1 MTEKQLGI
9 NCDFLDML
17 ELFYY
22 DFLIRSLTAGLL
34 IGVTAPAIGMFVVLK
49 RQSFLA
55 DALSHVSL
63 LGLAGASILGL
74 PLTLGALSVS
84 VVAAVGMEELR
95 RTGRLFRDSS
105 LVIFFSGSLALAIV
119 IMSLSGG
126 LSGNVLSYLFGS
138 IATVTMADVLGVG
151 AVSII
156 TLFFLFFL
164 GRSLFLLVL
173 NEDLAK
179 VSGVHIRKLNIAFA
193 AVTAMIVAVSLQTIG
208 ALLVGSLMTVPV
220 FAALQWRFGFR
231 RTLALSIAIS
241 LFSVLVGFF
250 LSYSFRLPSGGAIV
264 LVAIA
269 LFLISYFMNRK
280 R

>member
-1 MTEKQLGI
+1 MSLI
-9 NCDFLDML
+9 DF
-17 ELFYY
+17 FQY
-22 DFLIRSLTAGLL
+22 DFLLRSLIAGCL
-34 IGVTAPAIGMFVVLK
+34 IGMSAPAIGMLVVLK

-63 LGLAGASILGL
+63 LGLALASLLQI
-74 PLTLGALSVS
+74 PLTLGAMAVSVS
-84 VVAAVGMEELR
+84 AAIGMEELR

-119 IMSLSGG
+119 IMSLSSG
-126 LSGNVLSYLFGS
+126 LSGNILASLFGS
-138 IATVTMADVLGVG
+138 IATVTTVDVWVIAMVAIL
-151 AVSII
+151 S
-156 TLFFLFFL
+156 LLFLFFF

-179 VSGVHIRKLNIAFA
+179 VSGVHIRRLNIAFA
-193 AVTAMIVAVSLQTIG
+193 GMTALIVAVSIQTVG

-231 RTLALSIAIS
+231 RTLALSVFI
-241 LFSVLVGFF
+241 SVLSVWIGFF
-250 LSYSFRLPSGGAIV
+250 LSYEFRLPSGGAIV

-269 LFLISYFMNRK
+269 LFGLSYGINRK
-280 R
+280 G

>member
-1 MTEKQLGI
+1 MF
-9 NCDFLDML
+9 DFLH
-17 ELFYY
+17 Y
-22 DFLIRSLTAGLL
+22 DFIVRSLLAGLL
-34 IGVTAPAIGMFVVLK
+34 IGVTAPAIGMLVVLK

-63 LGLAGASILGL
+63 LGLALASILKV
-74 PLTLGALSVS
+74 PLTLGALLVSVS
-84 VVAAVGMEELR
+84 AAVGMEELR

-105 LVIFFSGSLALAIV
+105 LVIFFSGSLALAII

-126 LSGNVLSYLFGS
+126 LSGSILSYLFGS
-138 IATVTMADVLGVG
+138 IATVTVFDVWMTAGV
-151 AVSII
+151 
-156 TLFFLFFL
+156 TLLSLLFLFFF

-179 VSGVHIRKLNIAFA
+179 VSGVHIRRLNTGFA
-193 AVTAMIVAVSLQTIG
+193 TMAAMVVAVSMQTVG

-231 RTLALSIAIS
+231 RTLALSI
-241 LFSVLVGFF
+241 LFSLLSVLIGFF
-250 LSYSFRLPSGGAIV
+250 LSYSFRFPSGGAIV

-269 LFLISYFMNRK
+269 WFVISYLLNRK

>member
-1 MTEKQLGI
+1 
-9 NCDFLDML
+9 ML
-17 ELFYY
+17 EFFQY
-22 DFLIRSLTAGLL
+22 DFLIRSLVAGLL
-34 IGVTAPAIGMFVVLK
+34 IGMTAPAIGMLVVLK

-63 LGLAGASILGL
+63 LGLALASIFHI
-74 PLTLGALSVS
+74 PLTLGAIVVS
-84 VVAAVGMEELR
+84 TLAAVGMEELR

-126 LSGNVLSYLFGS
+126 LSGNILSYLFGS
-138 IATVTMADVLGVG
+138 IATVTSIDVWVTAGVFLLSF
-151 AVSII
+151 A
-156 TLFFLFFL
+156 FLFFF

-179 VSGVHIRKLNIAFA
+179 VSGVHIRRLNIAFA
-193 AVTAMIVAVSLQTIG
+193 AITAMIVAVSLQTVG

-231 RTLALSIAIS
+231 RTLALSIFIS
-241 LFSVLVGFF
+241 LLSVLIGFF
-250 LSYSFRLPSGGAIV
+250 LSYAFRFPSGGAIV
-264 LVAIA
+264 LVAII
-269 LFLISYFMNRK
+269 FFCISYALNRK
-280 R
+280 G

>member
-1 MTEKQLGI
+1 MI
-9 NCDFLDML
+9 FLDML

-34 IGVTAPAIGMFVVLK
+34 IGVTAPAIGLLVVLK

-63 LGLAGASILGL
+63 LGLALASILQI
-74 PLTLGALSVS
+74 PLTLGALIVS
-84 VVAAVGMEELR
+84 VGAAVGMEELR

-126 LSGNVLSYLFGS
+126 LSGNILSYLFGS
-138 IATVTMADVLGVG
+138 IATVTAVDVWVTAGVCLL
-151 AVSII
+151 
-156 TLFFLFFL
+156 TLSFLFFF

-173 NEDLAK
+173 NEDLAQ
-179 VSGVHIRKLNIAFA
+179 VSGVHIRRLNIAFA
-193 AVTAMIVAVSLQTIG
+193 AITAMIVAVSLQTVG

-220 FAALQWRFGFR
+220 FSALQWNFGFR
-231 RTLALSIAIS
+231 RTLALSIV
-241 LFSVLVGFF
+241 LSVLSVLIGFI
-250 LSYSFRLPSGGAIV
+250 LSYSFRFPSGGAIV
-264 LVAIA
+264 LVAIV
-269 LFLISYFMNRK
+269 LFLVSYLFNRK
-280 R
+280 

>member
-1 MTEKQLGI
+1 MSFI
-9 NCDFLDML
+9 NMF
-17 ELFYY
+17 EFFQY
-22 DFLIRSLTAGLL
+22 DFLVRSLAAGLL
-34 IGVTAPAIGMFVVLK
+34 IGITAPAMGMLVVLK

-63 LGLAGASILGL
+63 LGLALASLL
-74 PLTLGALSVS
+74 RVPLTLGAIVVS
-84 VVAAVGMEELR
+84 VAAAIGMEELR

-126 LSGNVLSYLFGS
+126 LSGNILSYLFGS
-138 IATVTMADVLGVG
+138 IATVTKADVWVT
-151 AVSII
+151 AIV
-156 TLFFLFFL
+156 TLLSLLFLFFY

-173 NEDLAK
+173 SEDLAK
-179 VSGVHIRKLNIAFA
+179 VSGVHIRALNIGFA
-193 AVTAMIVAVSLQTIG
+193 ATTAMIVAVSLQTVG

-231 RTLALSIAIS
+231 RTLALSVVIS
-241 LFSVLVGFF
+241 LLSVGIGFF

-264 LVAIA
+264 LVAIF
-269 LFLISYFMNRK
+269 LFLLSYFANRK
-280 R
+280 N

>member
-1 MTEKQLGI
+1 
-9 NCDFLDML
+9 ML
-17 ELFYY
+17 EFFQY
-22 DFLIRSLTAGLL
+22 DFLVRSLVIGLL
-34 IGVTAPAIGMFVVLK
+34 IGGTAPSIGLLVVLK

-63 LGLAGASILGL
+63 LGLALASIFHM
-74 PLTLGALSVS
+74 PLTLGALVVS
-84 VVAAVGMEELR
+84 VGAAVGMEELR

-126 LSGNVLSYLFGS
+126 LSGNILSYLFGS
-138 IATVTMADVLGVG
+138 IATVTMTDVWVTAGVFFL
-151 AVSII
+151 
-156 TLFFLFFL
+156 TLSFLFFF

-179 VSGVHIRKLNIAFA
+179 VSGVHIRRLNIAFA
-193 AVTAMIVAVSLQTIG
+193 TVTAMIVAVSLQTVG

-220 FAALQWRFGFR
+220 LAALQWRFGFR

-241 LFSVLVGFF
+241 VLSVLVGFF
-250 LSYSFRLPSGGAIV
+250 LSYSFRFPSGGAIV
-264 LVAIA
+264 LVAIM
-269 LFLISYFMNRK
+269 LFLVSYFANRRK
-280 R
+280 